1 MNEVQASFEAKLQ
14 ELLALG
20 RANKDVIEV
29 DKVNDF
35 FKGFDLSAAQ
45 IDKIYEYLENH
56 GIVVMTPIEDDEPSE
71 DALLDMDQEDEALLE
86 AEDLNALANVMSDDP
101 VKQYLK
107 EIGNYPL
114 LSITEEIELAKKIE
128 NGDEHAKKILA
139 ESNLRLVVSIA
150 QR

>member
-1 MNEVQASFEAKLQ
+1 MSEVQASFEAKLQ

-56 GIVVMTPIEDDEPSE
+56 VFVGTSQSNK
-71 DALLDMDQEDEALLE
+71 LL
-86 AEDLNALANVMSDDP
+86 
-101 VKQYLK
+101 
-107 EIGNYPL
+107 
-114 LSITEEIELAKKIE
+114 
-128 NGDEHAKKILA
+128 
-139 ESNLRLVVSIA
+139 
-150 QR
+150 